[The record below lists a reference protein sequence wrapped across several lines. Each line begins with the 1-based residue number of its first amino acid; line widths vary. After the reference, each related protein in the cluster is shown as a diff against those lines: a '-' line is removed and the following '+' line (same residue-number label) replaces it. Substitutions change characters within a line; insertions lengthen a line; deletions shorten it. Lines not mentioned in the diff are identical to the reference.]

1 MAQIK
6 LTGLNPGW
14 HVHIH
19 AGELDAEAD
28 VDNNGEIVFEVN
40 DKFHAV
46 MATAVMWKDADEAT
60 EEDPGSGAGGLAL
73 PLRIDAGDNIELGA

>member
-19 AGELDAEAD
+19 AAELDAEAD
-28 VDNNGEIVFEVN
+28 VDENGEIVFAV
-40 DKFHAV
+40 DDRFHAFG
-46 MATAVMWKDADEAT
+46 AQGWTWLDPSEAT
-60 EEDPGSGAGGLAL
+60 EEEPMSGEGGIPL
-73 PLRIDAGDNIELGA
+73 PLRIDAGDDIELGA